1 MSRYAILPFLILLA
15 GGTACDGALNPAEE
29 QPVAVTFTAVGNR
42 TAIAADTTRLADSL
56 IITRVQVVMSE
67 LELARTTGDTLC
79 TVSSRGSGGS
89 GGDDNSGKG
98 KGKGEDNKKKEEKAR
113 EERHNRCP
121 EIELGPFLVNLAL
134 TTSPVARFANSIPEG
149 VYREIEFEIDKPDSD
164 SAGVAFVAKNPDFRD
179 ISVRAEGTYRG
190 RAFTYAGRAK
200 AELELEFR
208 PSLTVGK
215 SGTVVDIRVDLARWF
230 RGSDGKAVDPATAN
244 PGGVNAALVA
254 RNIGSSFSLATGS

>member
-1 MSRYAILPFLILLA
+1 MPMRFLLPLILLA
-15 GGTACDGALNPAEE
+15 GAACDGAVNPADE

-42 TAIAADTTRLADSL
+42 TAIAADTARLADSL

-79 TVSSRGSGGS
+79 TVSARGDGGN
-89 GGDDNSGKG
+89 GGDGNSGKG
-98 KGKGEDNKKKEEKAR
+98 KGSDKQKKEDKAR
-113 EERHNRCP
+113 EERRNRCP

-134 TTSPVARFANSIPEG
+134 TTSPVARFANTIPEG
-149 VYREIEFEIDKPDSD
+149 VYREIEFEIDKPEGD
-164 SAGVAFVAKNPDFRD
+164 SAGVAFVSRNPDFRD

-190 RAFTYAGRAK
+190 RAFTYVGRAK

-230 RGSDGKAVDPATAN
+230 RGGDGKTVDPATAN
-244 PGGVNAALVA
+244 PGGVNAGVVA
-254 RNIGSSFSLATGS
+254 RNIGNSFSLATGS